1 MEKSKPK
8 SFVLY
13 NSYKNQFEQL
23 NMKQRGELITA
34 IFNYVES
41 GSPGIS
47 LTSTCK
53 MAFSVIA
60 STLDRDREKYE
71 MRCAVNRE
79 NAKKGGR
86 PPKTDRLPKKPKK
99 PYNDNDNNNDN
110 DIDID
115 NDNEHDLEAWL
126 QARLKNTFG
135 SC

>member
-1 MEKSKPK
+1 
-8 SFVLY
+8 
-13 NSYKNQFEQL
+13 
-23 NMKQRGELITA
+23 
-34 IFNYVES
+34 
-41 GSPGIS
+41 
-47 LTSTCK
+47 
-53 MAFSVIA
+53 
-60 STLDRDREKYE
+60 
-71 MRCAVNRE
+71 VNRE